1 MSATPSEAQASRY
14 RWVVEGSLLL
24 LQFAM
29 GLSFLAVAPLFPL
42 IIEDFD
48 VSRATASLLVGG
60 TALGVAVSLIPC
72 SMLAARLGA
81 RVSLALGGFL
91 MSVIVLAPFAGSFGL
106 LLMARITFAVG
117 AAITLS
123 ATPVVIMRWFP
134 VRELT
139 IVNGINVIGQ
149 SLGITLSMFAAAPL
163 ATMIGWDTTLSV
175 FGCITLL
182 GTMIWLAAA
191 REPVPTATPRGATPT
206 FPISDLLATLRDRA
220 TILLGLGLAGALGAN
235 VAFGSWLPTYYHEQ
249 FGFSLEKAGAVAGLL
264 ALFGII
270 GSLLG
275 STLPVRFRRRRPF
288 LIIAGLLLPLT
299 AIGSFVSSN
308 PLLLYP
314 SVSLF
319 GVMSWVFIPVVFTIP
334 MELPR
339 MTPERVG
346 VTVAVVLS
354 MGNLSGFAASLVV
367 GLIRDRTGV
376 FSVGLMIAAL
386 LAVGLAVAGYLMP
399 ETGLGT
405 APRRDDD
412 AVPLSDLALPAA
424 ADGGHAIKR

>member
-1 MSATPSEAQASRY
+1 M
-14 RWVVEGSLLL
+14 
-24 LQFAM
+24 
-29 GLSFLAVAPLFPL
+29 
-42 IIEDFD
+42 
-48 VSRATASLLVGG
+48 
-60 TALGVAVSLIPC
+60 
-72 SMLAARLGA
+72 
-81 RVSLALGGFL
+81 
-91 MSVIVLAPFAGSFGL
+91 
-106 LLMARITFAVG
+106 
-117 AAITLS
+117 
-123 ATPVVIMRWFP
+123 
-134 VRELT
+134 
-139 IVNGINVIGQ
+139 
-149 SLGITLSMFAAAPL
+149 
-163 ATMIGWDTTLSV
+163 
-175 FGCITLL
+175 
-182 GTMIWLAAA
+182 
-191 REPVPTATPRGATPT
+191 
-206 FPISDLLATLRDRA
+206 
-220 TILLGLGLAGALGAN
+220 
-235 VAFGSWLPTYYHEQ
+235 
-249 FGFSLEKAGAVAGLL
+249 
-264 ALFGII
+264 
-270 GSLLG
+270 
-275 STLPVRFRRRRPF
+275 
-288 LIIAGLLLPLT
+288 IIAGLLLPLT